1 MKIDFRNTKI
11 NLSNHTEEQR
21 AKFQRFAFENGC
33 RWRGSGCEVSELG
46 SPFYFID
53 SELKMTQAQ
62 KIDKDYFYPHPN
74 RQIFYSDLFPDET
87 DPKDLRIKELESQ
100 NASLIK
106 EVQELKEALDKCRMS
121 AVNRYMQDEF

>member
-11 NLSNHTEEQR
+11 NLSNHTKEQR
-21 AKFQRFAFENGC
+21 AKFQRLAFENGC
-33 RWRGSGCEVSELG
+33 KWEYVGKMVVNTDKQCYHIYADLTLTWDNFGED
-46 SPFYFID
+46 FIQNKKR
-53 SELKMTQAQ
+53 E
-62 KIDKDYFYPHPN
+62 
-74 RQIFYSDLFPDET
+74 IFYSDLFPDET